1 MQIDRFL
8 LAITSLV
15 LLVSTI
21 CLGCGSDSGPEI
33 PDLSTEPLPQ
43 FELIRFEQELFELD
57 TLQLASAVQS
67 IESEYPGFT
76 DVFFRFVI
84 PLRRGDFSPEEQIE
98 VLKAFLRYPLIREIY
113 QQASEQFPNLPD
125 ELGRIDFRR
134 SELNADPQK
143 SRSKSSASPSS
154 YPNGSE
160 KWPAFAQ
167 ALRNYAH
174 YLPQADLPD
183 TVVTYISQF
192 EYAGFLYGDNDL
204 AIGLD
209 FFIGPEFNYR
219 SVSVDEVIFSDY
231 LTRTYNADHLLASAI
246 RLLVEEDVPS
256 PRAGRLIDHIIN
268 NGKRLYL
275 LDRVLPETPDS
286 VFLRMTPQQISWCET
301 HETEIY
307 TWLAREDLLYTTDQ
321 RDIRRYVEPAPTS
334 RGMPEES
341 PGEAANWLG
350 WQIVETYMRR
360 FDDKDFEDLMSI
372 EDGQT
377 ILARSG
383 YKPPR

>member
-21 CLGCGSDSGPEI
+21 YFGCGSDSGPEI

-57 TLQLASAVQS
+57 TLQLASAVQAL
-67 IESEYPGFT
+67 EAKYPGFT

-113 QQASEQFPNLPD
+113 QQASEQYPNLPD
-125 ELGRIDFRR
+125 ELGRVDFRR
-134 SELNADPQK
+134 SE
-143 SRSKSSASPSS
+143 RSTSSASDT
-154 YPNGSE
+154 NGSDE
-160 KWPAFAQ
+160 WPALAN
-167 ALRNYAH
+167 ALRNYAY

-183 TVVTYISQF
+183 TVTTYISQF

-209 FFIGPEFNYR
+209 LFIGPEFNYR

-231 LTRTYNADHLLASAI
+231 LTRTYNADHLLTSAI
-246 RLLVEEDVPS
+246 RLLAEEDVPP

-350 WQIVETYMRR
+350 WKIVETYMRR
-360 FDDKDFEDLMSI
+360 FDDKDFEDLLGV

-383 YKPPR
+383 YKPPRR